1 MDDPAF
7 DFVVFGATSFVGKIL
22 CQYMVDE
29 YGVGGAV
36 RWAAAGRSSAKL
48 KALKKALGSQADDLS
63 LIVAD
68 AADEAALSAMA
79 AKTKVII
86 STVGPY
92 ALYGEPLV
100 KTCAESG
107 TDYCDLSGEAQ
118 WVKVMIDK
126 YATAAEKSG
135 ARIVHCCGFDSIPSD
150 LGVYFL
156 QQEAKARFGASCG
169 QIKMGVKAIRGG
181 MSGGTVASL
190 LNVVK
195 EAAANPALR
204 KELSNPYS
212 ICPEGHGF
220 KARQRNV
227 GFATY
232 DKDFGRWLAPF
243 IMAAVNIRVVH
254 RSNALSGGEYGADFL
269 YDEAMLMKS
278 GFKGRMAATIA
289 SLAIGGFMLAAALRP
304 TRYLLERF
312 IVPKPGEGPSPEAQK
327 KGFYDLRFIGKIEGG
342 KEMTVKVT
350 GDRDPGYGSTAK
362 MLAQTGICLA
372 QDKAT
377 TNQAGGFWTPAT
389 AFGDVLIKRLEAHAG
404 LSFEVCED

>member
-1 MDDPAF
+1 MTQPVF

-22 CQYMVDE
+22 CQYMMDE
-29 YGVGGAV
+29 YGVDGDV
-36 RWAAAGRSSAKL
+36 RWAAAARSEGKL
-48 KALKKALGSQADDLS
+48 NTLKQSLGDGAES
-63 LIVAD
+63 LPVIIAD
-68 AADEAALSAMA
+68 AADEKALKNMVSQA
-79 AKTKVII
+79 KVII

-100 KTCAESG
+100 KICAETG

-118 WVKVMIDK
+118 WVRVMIQK
-126 YATAAEKSG
+126 YEAKAKETG

-150 LGVYFL
+150 LGVHFF
-156 QQEAKARFGASCG
+156 QQEAKARQGETCNH
-169 QIKMGVKAIRGG
+169 IKMGVKAIKGG

-190 LNVVK
+190 LNIVK
-195 EAAANPALR
+195 EATANPALR

-227 GFATY
+227 SFATY
-232 DKDFGRWLAPF
+232 DNDFKRWLAPF

-254 RSNALSGGEYGADFL
+254 RSNALSGNAYGEDFK
-269 YDEAMLMKS
+269 YDEAMLMK
-278 GFKGRMAATIA
+278 GRLPATIA
-289 SLAIGGFMLAAALRP
+289 SLGIGGFMVSAAIAPLRWV
-304 TRYLLERF
+304 LESF
-312 IVPKPGEGPSPEAQK
+312 IVPKPGEGPSPEAQR
-327 KGFYDLRFIGKIEGG
+327 KGFYDLRFIGTLANGSTLK
-342 KEMTVKVT
+342 TKVT

-372 QDKAT
+372 QDIGQ
-377 TNQAGGFWTPAT
+377 TNQEGGFWTPAT
-389 AFGDVLIKRLEAHAG
+389 ALGDTLIKRLEKHAG

>member
-1 MDDPAF
+1 MSEPTF

-22 CQYMVDE
+22 SQYMMDE
-29 YGVGGAV
+29 YGVDGEV
-36 RWAAAGRSSAKL
+36 RWAAAARSLSKL
-48 KALKKALGSQADDLS
+48 QELQSSLGPKAEHLP

-68 AADEAALSAMA
+68 AFDEKALTAMA
-79 AKTKVII
+79 AQTKVVI

-100 KTCAESG
+100 KVCAESG

-118 WVKVMIDK
+118 WVKVMADK
-126 YATAAEKSG
+126 YAAAAHNSG

-156 QQEAKARFGASCG
+156 QQETKARLGTHCSE
-169 QIKMGVKAIRGG
+169 IKMGVKAIKGG

-190 LNVVK
+190 FNVVK
-195 EAAANPALR
+195 EASANPALR

-212 ICPEGHGF
+212 LCPEGHTY

-227 GFATY
+227 SFATF
-232 DKDFGRWLAPF
+232 DKDFNRWLAPF

-254 RSNALSGGEYGADFL
+254 RSNALSENAYGTDFL
-269 YDEAMLMKS
+269 YDEAMLMK
-278 GFKGRMAATIA
+278 GRVAATIA
-289 SLAIGGFMLAAALRP
+289 SLAIGGFMLAAALPP
-304 TRYLLERF
+304 TRYILERF
-312 IVPKPGEGPSPEAQK
+312 IVPKPGEGPSPDEQRA
-327 KGFYDLRFIGKIEGG
+327 GFYDLRFIGKTGDG
-342 KEMTVKVT
+342 QSLTVKVT

-372 QDKAT
+372 HDKAE
-377 TNQAGGFWTPAT
+377 TNAEGGFWTPAT
-389 AFGDVLIKRLEAHAG
+389 AFGDVLIQRLEKHAG
-404 LSFEVCED
+404 LSFEVCET